1 VVLAITPTV
10 LYFSRFARE
19 DIYFAAITLG
29 LVVAIFRFLDRPR
42 AAGPTIIGVIL
53 ALAFATKETTFI
65 TSGLLA
71 IFFVAAI
78 AFQARATRNW
88 RSGSVVRAIGGVGW
102 VPWAYGFAA
111 FWIVFTLAFTV
122 GLTHPDGLW
131 AGIYK
136 GLKYWAQQQKVGRG
150 GEPWYFYFAV
160 LFGEEWPT
168 VLLAIVGAVLA
179 LLRPTLLRVFLVYFT
194 VASLVVYAHASEKF
208 SWLAM
213 HQLMPMVLLA
223 GIALQE
229 LWTARARVVRPLG
242 VALAAVALA
251 YAAYASWE
259 ANVKLRANPR
269 DILVSTQ
276 SSEQVLQQVD
286 RVFALDRA
294 YYARRH
300 QHLTITVDS
309 GQGATFPYAW
319 YFRHEPVGYIDM
331 TTPNYVPQTQ
341 VLIMTEQGRA
351 KLLPVLTAYQG
362 RRFDFRVWWVRDWSK
377 KFSPSAWWGYLAH
390 RRPWNATG
398 GMPEWIYVR
407 RDVT

>member
-1 VVLAITPTV
+1 
-10 LYFSRFARE
+10 
-19 DIYFAAITLG
+19 
-29 LVVAIFRFLDRPR
+29 
-42 AAGPTIIGVIL
+42 
-53 ALAFATKETTFI
+53 
-65 TSGLLA
+65 
-71 IFFVAAI
+71 
-78 AFQARATRNW
+78 
-88 RSGSVVRAIGGVGW
+88 
-102 VPWAYGFAA
+102 
-111 FWIVFTLAFTV
+111 
-122 GLTHPDGLW
+122 
-131 AGIYK
+131 
-136 GLKYWAQQQKVGRG
+136 
-150 GEPWYFYFAV
+150 
-160 LFGEEWPT
+160 
-168 VLLAIVGAVLA
+168 
-179 LLRPTLLRVFLVYFT
+179 
-194 VASLVVYAHASEKF
+194 
-208 SWLAM
+208 
-213 HQLMPMVLLA
+213 
-223 GIALQE
+223 
-229 LWTARARVVRPLG
+229 VVRPLG